1 MYTWTHYIHTDSL
14 ESMDVYKATFKIF
27 FNNVK
32 VKRSDNNWER
42 IILKLE
48 EFSGRFYIQY

>member
-1 MYTWTHYIHTDSL
+1 MYTCTHYIHTDSL
-14 ESMDVYKATFKIF
+14 ESMDVYKATFINF

-48 EFSGRFYIQY
+48 ELSRRFYIQY